1 VAEPDVI
8 AEYVDRLVRKLA
20 FDPALAQRMRREAE
34 DHLWEVVAAD
44 PAGGGPE
51 AERRAVERFG
61 DPDALAAQ
69 LAVGSLARQA
79 RGVGVATIC
88 GIAAVFVAMKARL
101 TWYAATEYASGPG
114 GRLGDIVL
122 SIDRFALWLAIVVA
136 VGGWV
141 YIGTRRV
148 PPALTSEY
156 RKQIRRFAVVCLAG
170 AGVPIASV
178 ISDGVLTSLRL
189 GGTRGSLD
197 VLIPVVSMAIE
208 VACAGAL
215 VRSIRGMAQRA
226 TATGRVARLE

>member
-1 VAEPDVI
+1 MAELI
-8 AEYVDRLVRKLA
+8 AEYVDRLARKLA
-20 FDPALAQRMRREAE
+20 FDPVLAERMRREAE
-34 DHLWEVVAAD
+34 DHLWEVVASD
-44 PAGGGPE
+44 PAGDGPE
-51 AERRAVERFG
+51 AERRAVEKFG

-69 LAVGSLARQA
+69 LAVMSLTRQA

-101 TWYAATEYASGPG
+101 TWYAATEHASGQG
-114 GRLGDIVL
+114 GTLRDVVL
-122 SIDRFALWLAIVVA
+122 SIDRFAFWLAIVVA

-156 RKQIRRFAVVCLAG
+156 RKQIRRFAVVCLTGAG
-170 AGVPIASV
+170 ALIASV

-197 VLIPVVSMAIE
+197 VLIPAVSMAIE

-226 TATGRVARLE
+226 TATSRVAPLE

>member
-8 AEYVDRLVRKLA
+8 AEYVDRLARQLA
-20 FDPALAQRMRREAE
+20 FDPALAERVRREAE
-34 DHLWEVVAAD
+34 DHLWEDVAAH
-44 PAGGGPE
+44 PAGVGRE

-61 DPDALAAQ
+61 NPEALAAQ

-79 RGVGVATIC
+79 RGVGVVTIC

-101 TWYAATEYASGPG
+101 TWYVATEYASGQG
-114 GRLGDIVL
+114 GRLAGIVV
-122 SIDRFALWLAIVVA
+122 SIDRYAFWLAIVVA
-136 VGGWV
+136 IGGWV

-156 RKQIRRFAVVCLAG
+156 RRQIRRFAIVCLAG
-170 AGVPIASV
+170 AGALITSV
-178 ISDGVLTSLRL
+178 IGDGVLTSLRL
-189 GGTRGSLD
+189 GGSRGSLD
-197 VLIPVVSMAIE
+197 VLILVVSMAIE

-226 TATGRVARLE
+226 TATGRVAPLE